1 MTKIKTTAFLLRD
14 IASEPMG
21 ANVSRTE
28 GGVLRAL
35 SGLLLLFLPAL
46 ADAAQDDARNTP
58 HPPVRRG
65 PLRTVNADGD
75 CLQFGCNPEP
85 VRRMVTKENVAK
97 LVQDWSVDLPEP
109 SDGSPLYIAG
119 VRVQRRLRDLIV
131 IATNAGRA
139 MAFDA
144 HSGEAIW
151 TTAAPLGPRWTTAS
165 PAVDPDLLFV
175 YSYGLDG
182 YVHKYAINTGFE
194 IRDGWP
200 QLVTLKPDVEKCSSP
215 LTIATAANGTTYLYA
230 AIAAYPIPGDDGDY
244 QGHVV
249 AIDLDTNSQVVFN
262 ALCSDQARHFGAGD
276 CKDLQAGIWAR
287 GGAVYDADT
296 DRVFVTTGNGT
307 YDADQGGF
315 NWGTTVVA
323 LRPDLTTD
331 RGTPLDSYTPIDFQ
345 QLTDDDLDLSSTTIA
360 ILPRSADSQPHL
372 GVQSGKDSMIRL
384 LDLGDLS
391 GHGGPRHVGGE
402 IEVIGVPQ
410 AGEVHTQPVTWRAPD
425 GSAWVFFA
433 TGAGVSGLKL
443 DLSGPKPHLVTR
455 WVIPGG
461 ASSPVLANDV
471 LYVAHSNSLRALDP
485 STGKTLWSSTE
496 IGNVHWQTPII
507 GGAHL
512 YICDGAGHLKSFA
525 VPASPR

>member
-1 MTKIKTTAFLLRD
+1 M
-14 IASEPMG
+14 
-21 ANVSRTE
+21 
-28 GGVLRAL
+28 
-35 SGLLLLFLPAL
+35 
-46 ADAAQDDARNTP
+46 
-58 HPPVRRG
+58 
-65 PLRTVNADGD
+65 
-75 CLQFGCNPEP
+75 
-85 VRRMVTKENVAK
+85 TKENVAT
-97 LVQDWSVDLPEP
+97 LVLDWSADLPEA

-119 VRVQRRLRDLIV
+119 VRVGRREHDLIV
-131 IATNAGRA
+131 ITTMAGRA

-144 HSGEAIW
+144 HTGEGIW
-151 TTAAPLGPRWTTAS
+151 STAAPLGPRWTTSS
-165 PAVDPDLLFV
+165 PAVDPDRTSV

-182 YVHKYAINTGFE
+182 YVHKYQMSTGFE
-194 IRDGWP
+194 VKEGWP

-215 LTIATAANGTTYLYA
+215 LTIATAANGHTYLYA

-249 AIDLDTNSQVVFN
+249 AIDLNGNSQNVFN
-262 ALCSDQARHFGAGD
+262 ALCSDQARHFAVGD

-315 NWGTTVVA
+315 NWGTSVVA

-331 RGTPLDSYTPIDFQ
+331 RGAPLDSYTPINYQ

-360 ILPRSADSQPHL
+360 ILPRSNDSQPHL
-372 GVQSGKDSMIRL
+372 GVQAGKDERIRL
-384 LDLGDLS
+384 LDLDDLS

-410 AGEVHTQPVTWRAPD
+410 AGQVQTQPVAWLAPD

-443 DLSGPKPHLVTR
+443 DLTGGKPHLVTQ
-455 WVIPGG
+455 WVISGG

-471 LYVAHSNSLRALDP
+471 LYVAHSNTLRAIDP
-485 STGKTLWSSTE
+485 QTGQILWSSTE
-496 IGNVHWQTPII
+496 IGDVHWQTPIV
-507 GGAHL
+507 GGDHL
-512 YICDGAGHLKSFA
+512 YVCDAAGHLKSFA
-525 VPASPR
+525 VPRKVN